1 MRTLLC
7 ALFLLVLPMASV
19 ADGKPGA
26 TAGAGF
32 TDTALGFDRLP
43 KEGARY
49 RDGDFEVA
57 GGADPRWSPWNP
69 LHMEIARRRAEQAG
83 TSLRRL
89 TNHPYLLSLRGDREG
104 AEAGLAK
111 ARAQY
116 PNSVALHWSEG
127 WIRLNLLDFE
137 GALVAWQQAER
148 LHGGQP
154 FWVPYTKAIALVGV
168 GDDTAALAWWQ
179 VAQRALAPDLDTATD
194 ARQRFSHWRVT
205 EKILLEEL
213 IQFAYPRTAPAA
225 IVDGRGYLQMTHA
238 PVPMYPV
245 ELLRQGIEGTVLVKL
260 KVGQNGLPGQVRIER
275 SSGYPAFDEEALK
288 VAKLARFELPQ
299 GATKPVWAL
308 VPYRF
313 GAAPG
318 GGAATE

>member
-89 TNHPYLLSLRGDREG
+89 TTVPTCSACAGIARVPRRGWPRRG
-104 AEAGLAK
+104 RSTRTQWRCNGP
-111 ARAQY
+111 R
-116 PNSVALHWSEG
+116 
-127 WIRLNLLDFE
+127 
-137 GALVAWQQAER
+137 
-148 LHGGQP
+148 
-154 FWVPYTKAIALVGV
+154 VG
-168 GDDTAALAWWQ
+168 
-179 VAQRALAPDLDTATD
+179 
-194 ARQRFSHWRVT
+194 
-205 EKILLEEL
+205 
-213 IQFAYPRTAPAA
+213 FA
-225 IVDGRGYLQMTHA
+225 
-238 PVPMYPV
+238 
-245 ELLRQGIEGTVLVKL
+245 
-260 KVGQNGLPGQVRIER
+260 
-275 SSGYPAFDEEALK
+275 
-288 VAKLARFELPQ
+288 
-299 GATKPVWAL
+299 
-308 VPYRF
+308 
-313 GAAPG
+313 
-318 GGAATE
+318 